1 MKKKLLIIGST
12 GFIGKSIIDFLE
24 KNKKYD
30 KFFSH
35 IILLSKSKKNYISK
49 KLKSK
54 FKIST
59 IYKDLSKLDKLPFA
73 DFIIYSSLSKNSSK
87 DLAMMNNYVKLA
99 KKFHR
104 GSKIIYLS
112 SGAVNGKQPFNI
124 KSVKEEDNFKITNFD
139 DTYKKNYSM
148 TKKKNEN
155 KLKTL
160 LKFNNKIIIARCFT
174 FVGDYLPLKDK
185 FLIGH
190 IIRQV
195 IEDKKIIVE
204 LNHRV
209 IRSFMHA
216 LELAKI
222 IFILLTKEKNNFE
235 VYNIGSD
242 DSYDICSLIRKI
254 SSKYK
259 IKFFIKKSSK
269 NLKTNIY
276 IPNISKFRNKYS
288 YFNKMST
295 LKAVFKTID
304 NLNKTIYKT

>member
-24 KNKKYD
+24 KNKTYD
-30 KFFSH
+30 KIFSH
-35 IILLSKSKKNYISK
+35 IFLLSKSQKNYISK

-54 FKIST
+54 FKILS

-87 DLAMMNNYVKLA
+87 DSAMMNNYLKLA

-104 GSKIIYLS
+104 GSKIIFLS

-124 KSVKEEDNFKITNFD
+124 NSIKEKDNFKINNFD
-139 DTYKKNYSM
+139 DVYKKNYSI

-160 LKFNNKIIIARCFT
+160 LKFNNKIIIARCFS
-174 FVGDYLPLKDK
+174 FVGDHLPLKDK
-185 FLIGH
+185 FLIGN

-195 IEDKKIIVE
+195 IEEKKIIVK
-204 LNHRV
+204 LNYKI
-209 IRSFMHA
+209 IRSFMHT
-216 LELAKI
+216 LELVKI
-222 IFILLTKEKNNFE
+222 IFILLTKEKKNYE

-242 DSYDICSLIRKI
+242 DSYDICSLIKKI

-259 IKFFIKKSSK
+259 IKFLIKKSTK

-288 YFNKMST
+288 YYNKMST
-295 LKAVFKTID
+295 PKAVFKTID